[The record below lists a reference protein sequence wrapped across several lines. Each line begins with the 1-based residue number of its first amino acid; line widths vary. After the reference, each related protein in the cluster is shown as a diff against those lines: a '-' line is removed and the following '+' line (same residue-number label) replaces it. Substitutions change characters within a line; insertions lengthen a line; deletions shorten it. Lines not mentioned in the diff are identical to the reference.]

1 MVVAMRFIVQPFTG
15 LSTAALV
22 TLSLVGAAG
31 GVLVQG
37 AQAGANA
44 AELAQASGG
53 GVEISPVQPG
63 NLSSTSL
70 SVEGAK
76 QLMAEAEAAIANQD
90 FATAETKLKSARDT
104 LNQLSTYYQELAQ
117 LFIGV
122 DTQINRSN
130 RAKAL
135 ETAQMRDQ
143 ATYQLALVYRAQNQ
157 PDQAVPLLMEILR
170 SQQPTRDLGQRAYQ
184 QLFELGFVSEP
195 YAGRPATPED
205 PEADSESSS
214 PTTGASST
222 SPNPQ

>member
-1 MVVAMRFIVQPFTG
+1 MVVVVKHFMVKPFTK

-22 TLSLVGAAG
+22 TLSLVSAAG
-31 GVLVQG
+31 GLLVQG
-37 AQAGANA
+37 VQARANAVEIAQAGD
-44 AELAQASGG
+44 GG
-53 GVEISPVQPG
+53 LEISPVQPG

-90 FATAETKLKSARDT
+90 FATAETKLKAARET
-104 LNQLSTYYQELAQ
+104 LNQLSTYYQELAE

-130 RAKAL
+130 REKAL

-143 ATYQLALVYRAQNQ
+143 ASYQLALVYRAQNKS
-157 PDQAVPLLMEILR
+157 DQAVPLLMEILR

-195 YAGRPATPED
+195 YAGRPTTP
-205 PEADSESSS
+205 DSPDAESSN
-214 PTTGASST
+214 PTTGTSST
-222 SPNPQ
+222 SPTPQ

>member
-1 MVVAMRFIVQPFTG
+1 MVVVVMHFMVKPFTK

-22 TLSLVGAAG
+22 TLSLVSAAG
-31 GVLVQG
+31 GLLIQGVQARANAVEI
-37 AQAGANA
+37 AQAGD
-44 AELAQASGG
+44 GG
-53 GVEISPVQPG
+53 LEISPVQPG

-76 QLMAEAEAAIANQD
+76 QLMAEAEMAIANQD
-90 FATAETKLKSARDT
+90 FATAETKLKAARET
-104 LNQLSTYYQELAQ
+104 LNQLSTYYQELAE

-130 RAKAL
+130 REKAL

-143 ATYQLALVYRAQNQ
+143 ASYQLALVYRAQNK

-195 YAGRPATPED
+195 YAGRPATP
-205 PEADSESSS
+205 DSPDAESSS
-214 PTTGASST
+214 PTTGASSS
-222 SPNPQ
+222 SPTPQ